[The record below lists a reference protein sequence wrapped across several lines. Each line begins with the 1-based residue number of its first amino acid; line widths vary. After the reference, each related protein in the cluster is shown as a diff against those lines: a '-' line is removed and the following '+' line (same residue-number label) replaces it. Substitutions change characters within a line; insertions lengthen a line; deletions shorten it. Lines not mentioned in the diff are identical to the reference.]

1 MKNCKFIMFLIGSCG
16 YGLIEVLWRG
26 HTHWSMLC
34 AGGVCFNI
42 FSYISEKMKKAGK
55 LAKAFAG
62 SIAVTAVELVF
73 GLIFNVFLK
82 KNVWDYSKMP
92 LNLGGQICLLYS
104 FFWLILSFIFV
115 PFAGKINNRLKSAVK

>member
-115 PFAGKINNRLKSAVK
+115 PFAGKINNRLKSAAK

>member
-62 SIAVTAVELVF
+62 SIAVTSVELVF

-115 PFAGKINNRLKSAVK
+115 PFAGKINNRLKSAAK

>member
-1 MKNCKFIMFLIGSCG
+1 MFLIGSCG

-42 FSYISEKMKKAGK
+42 FSFISEKMKKAGSF
-55 LAKAFAG
+55 AKALAG
-62 SIAVTAVELVF
+62 SIAVTSVELVF

-92 LNLGGQICLLYS
+92 LNLGGQICALYS

-115 PFAGKINNRLKSAVK
+115 PFAGKINNRLKNAVK

>member
-1 MKNCKFIMFLIGSCG
+1 
-16 YGLIEVLWRG
+16 
-26 HTHWSMLC
+26 MLC

-92 LNLGGQICLLYS
+92 LNLGGQICALYS
-104 FFWLILSFIFV
+104 FFWLILSFVFV
-115 PFAGKINNRLKSAVK
+115 PFAGKINKRLKSAVK